1 MIEELRFSNVPPS
14 AENYI
19 HLRIASGMGE
29 KNLSRAE
36 TALRGSLFTASLYD
50 GEALVAFGRVAGD
63 GGITFVVSDVMVHP
77 DYRRRGL
84 GDRIMSAID
93 EYFHAHTFED
103 SYVCL
108 IANRPADLLYT
119 KHRFRYLPP
128 DRCGMLRDQSAAP
141 TKAGE

>member
-1 MIEELRFSNVPPS
+1 MSEELRFSNVPPD
-14 AENYI
+14 AGDYVR
-19 HLRIASGMGE
+19 LRIVSGMGE

-128 DRCGMLRDQSAAP
+128 DRCGMLRDQSVAP

>member
-1 MIEELRFSNVPPS
+1 MSEELRFSNVPPD
-14 AENYI
+14 AGDYVR
-19 HLRIASGMGE
+19 LRIVSGMGE
-29 KNLSRAE
+29 KNLSRAG